1 MTDDANEDKIF
12 KLNQASLREEVR
24 GDVARNL
31 EKFNDP
37 LILAEIAYK
46 LREERENTNRILKTL
61 LEKIESLERKLE
73 RLEGRK
79 EAPMLP
85 EVDEAIVNFLK
96 EGPKAAEDVQ
106 KKLGYKGRNAASA
119 RLNRLHGCGVVVK
132 RQVGK
137 KVFFSLA

>member
-1 MTDDANEDKIF
+1 
-12 KLNQASLREEVR
+12 R

-46 LREERENTNRILKTL
+46 LTEERENTNRILKTL
-61 LEKIESLERKLE
+61 LEKMEALERKIE
-73 RLEGRK
+73 KLEGKK

-85 EVDEAIVNFLK
+85 EVDEAIRAFLK
-96 EGPKAAEDVQ
+96 EGPKSAEDVQ
-106 KKLGYKGRNAASA
+106 KKFGYKGRNAASA
-119 RLNRLHGCGVVVK
+119 RLNRLHDCGVVV
-132 RQVGK
+132 RRRVGK